1 MTRPSEVMDMKKRV
15 GMIAVGVVGLLIGL
29 LALTACDIEEVI
41 ETASNAQVRAT
52 DIQTAAFAVAGVP
65 TLDMDTSNG
74 SVQYTGIDGA
84 TEIAVSASL
93 TSRGETLEEAN
104 ERVGRIILHMEQDG
118 DLIRLQYLPSEQE
131 EDVRRY
137 SSVSFDVTGPPL
149 ADVMAADT
157 SNGSI
162 IVQNVEGMLD
172 LNTSNGMI
180 RVVDFRGELYA
191 DTSNG
196 MIDVDRAE
204 GILRLDTSNG
214 MIEVSDVVATVDA
227 ETSNGRIEFSG
238 ELVGDTHRF
247 ATSNGPILLRVSP
260 AASLSIEARTSNASI
275 SSNLPLVGSTRGA
288 SWDAELNPPAA
299 AHVEL
304 RTSNGNI
311 RIEGR

>member
-1 MTRPSEVMDMKKRV
+1 MTKRI
-15 GMIAVGVVGLLIGL
+15 GSIAVATVGLLVGV

-52 DIQTAAFAVAGVP
+52 DIKTAAFPVEGVP
-65 TLDMDTSNG
+65 TLDLDTSNG
-74 SVQYTGIDGA
+74 SVQYRGIDGA

-104 ERVGRIILHMEQDG
+104 DRVGRIILHMVQDG
-118 DLIRLQYLPSEQE
+118 DLIRLQYLPSEQDD
-131 EDVRRY
+131 DVRRY
-137 SSVSFDVTGPPL
+137 SSVSFDVTGPPI

-162 IVQNVEGMLD
+162 IIQNTEGVLD

-180 RVVDFRGELYA
+180 RVADFRGELYA

-196 MIDVDRAE
+196 MIDVDRAQ
-204 GILRLDTSNG
+204 GTLRLDTSNG
-214 MIEVSDVVATVDA
+214 MIEISDVVAAVDA
-227 ETSNGRIEFSG
+227 ETSNGRIEFAG
-238 ELVGDTHRF
+238 ELAGDRHRF
-247 ATSNGPILLRVSP
+247 ATSNGPILFRVSP
-260 AASLSIEARTSNASI
+260 AASLSIEARTSNATI

-288 SWDAELNPPAA
+288 SWDAELNPPAET
-299 AHVEL
+299 HVEL

-311 RIEGR
+311 RIEGS